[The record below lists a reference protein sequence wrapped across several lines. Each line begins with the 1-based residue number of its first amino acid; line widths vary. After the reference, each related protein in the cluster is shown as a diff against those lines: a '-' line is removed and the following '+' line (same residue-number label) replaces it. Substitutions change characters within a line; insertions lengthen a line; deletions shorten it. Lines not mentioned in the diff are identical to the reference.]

1 MSSIDPERQKQ
12 AVAYAR
18 AQYLLL
24 AANLTVLGT
33 YVLAW
38 LLTGLSRNLGAA
50 LATLTPFRPVLVA
63 LYLTLFAMGYAVIT
77 FPLDFLAHRLSRRY
91 DLSVQTFWAWLADL
105 GKAGLL
111 NLILGLV
118 VGEVFYALL
127 AMAPITWWL
136 WAGAFLFL
144 FTAVLANL
152 YPLVI
157 VPIFFKMTPVADA
170 ELVRRLTRMA
180 QQAGTQVR
188 GVFTLDFSRK
198 TTAANAALM
207 GWGNTRR
214 IVLSD
219 TLLAHD
225 TQDEVEVILAHEL
238 AHHVHG
244 DIWKSML
251 VSGPLLWG
259 GLWVAARFLAWAV
272 ARWDFSGL
280 DDIAAFP
287 LLASSLG
294 GFALVTMPLANAYS
308 RWREELPDEYALR
321 ITGNPAA
328 FLSGMAKLANQ
339 NLAQVEPPRW
349 AVWLLYTHPPIGERL
364 RMGERCSN
372 NETTAVIPFY

>member
-1 MSSIDPERQKQ
+1 MF
-12 AVAYAR
+12 
-18 AQYLLL
+18 
-24 AANLTVLGT
+24 
-33 YVLAW
+33 
-38 LLTGLSRNLGAA
+38 A
-50 LATLTPFRPVLVA
+50 L
-63 LYLTLFAMGYAVIT
+63 GYAVIT
-77 FPLDFLAHRLSRRY
+77 FPLDFLAYRLSRRY
-91 DLSVQTFWAWLADL
+91 DLSVQTFWSWLADL

-111 NLILGLV
+111 NLILGLA

-127 AMAPITWWL
+127 AIAPTTWWL

-152 YPLVI
+152 YPVVV
-157 VPIFFKMTPVADA
+157 VPIFFKMTPLADA
-170 ELVRRLTRMA
+170 ELVRRLTRMV
-180 QQAGTQVR
+180 QRAGTQVR

-198 TTAANAALM
+198 TTVADAALM

-225 TQDEVEVILAHEL
+225 TPDEVEVILAHEL
-238 AHHVHG
+238 AHHMHG
-244 DIWKSML
+244 DVWKGML

-272 ARWDFSGL
+272 ARWDFGGP

-287 LLASSLG
+287 LLAMSLG
-294 GFALVTMPLANAYS
+294 GFGLATMPLANAYS
-308 RWREELPDEYALR
+308 RWREKLADEYALR

-328 FLSGMAKLANQ
+328 FLSAMAKLANQ
-339 NLAQVEPPRW
+339 NLAQVEPPYW

-364 RMGERCSN
+364 RMGERYS
-372 NETTAVIPFY
+372 ELVSQSARGE